1 MDFDLN
7 SDQKHYRDLAK
18 SFSDKELKPNA
29 AEWDKEAFF
38 PKETLM
44 KAGELGFLSLYVDTN
59 LGGMGLGRLDASI
72 VFEQLAQGCTSTTAF
87 MTIHNMAIWMVS
99 KFGSEELKTEWFP
112 QLSSGEKLASY
123 CLTEPGSGSDSA
135 SLRTT
140 AKKDG
145 DNYILNGSKAFIS
158 GSGATDCLVLMARTG
173 DSGAKGIS
181 CFLIPADL
189 PGIEYGKNEPKM
201 GWKNQ
206 PTRLVSLT
214 DVKVS
219 KKNLVGEEGNGFKI
233 AMQGLDGGRINI
245 ATCSIGTA
253 QSALEEAQNYM
264 NQREQFGKKISE
276 FQTMQFKIADMVTE
290 LIAARTMTRL
300 AASKVDKNDSEA
312 TIYSAMAKR
321 FATDVGFNVCNEAL
335 QIFGGYGYIQEYPLE
350 RYVRDVR
357 VHQILEGTNEIMKMI
372 IGRRMIMED
381 AASICL
387 LYTSDAADE

>member
-38 PKETLM
+38 PKETLK

-145 DNYILNGSKAFIS
+145 DNFILNGSKAFIS

-381 AASICL
+381 AASIIQ
-387 LYTSDAADE
+387 

>member
-1 MDFDLN
+1 MDFDFN
-7 SDQKHYRDLAK
+7 SDQKHFRDLAK

-38 PKETLM
+38 PKETLK

-87 MTIHNMAIWMVS
+87 MTIHNMAIWMIS

-145 DNYILNGSKAFIS
+145 DNFILNGSKAFIS

-219 KKNLVGEEGNGFKI
+219 KENLVGEEGKGFKI

-300 AASKVDKNDSEA
+300 AASKLDKNDSEA

-372 IGRRMIMED
+372 IGRRMIMEN
-381 AASICL
+381 AASIIQ
-387 LYTSDAADE
+387 

>member
-1 MDFDLN
+1 MDFDLT
-7 SDQKHYRDLAK
+7 SDQKNYRDLAK
-18 SFSDKELKPNA
+18 NFSDKELKPFA
-29 AEWDKEAFF
+29 AIWDKEALF
-38 PKETLM
+38 PKETLN

-99 KFGSEELKTEWFP
+99 KFASEKLKNEWFP
-112 QLSSGEKLASY
+112 QLSTGEKLASY
-123 CLTEPGSGSDSA
+123 CLTEPGSGSDAA

-140 AKKDG
+140 ATKDG
-145 DNYILNGSKAFIS
+145 GDFILNGSKAFIS
-158 GSGATDCLVLMARTG
+158 GSGATDCLILMARTG
-173 DSGAKGIS
+173 ETGSKGIS
-181 CFLIPADL
+181 CFLVPADL

-214 DVKVS
+214 DVRIS
-219 KKNLVGEEGNGFKI
+219 KDNLIGEEGNGFKI

-264 NQREQFGKKISE
+264 NEREQFGKKISE
-276 FQTMQFKIADMVTE
+276 FQAMQFKIADMVTD
-290 LIAARTMTRL
+290 LVAARTMTRL
-300 AASKVDKNDSEA
+300 AAYKIDKGDVEA
-312 TIYSAMAKR
+312 TTYSAMAKR

-350 RYVRDVR
+350 RHVRDVR

-372 IGRRMIMED
+372 IGRRMVMED
-381 AASICL
+381 AASIIQ
-387 LYTSDAADE
+387 

>member
-29 AEWDKEAFF
+29 AKWDKEAFF

-87 MTIHNMAIWMVS
+87 MTIHNMAIWMIS

-145 DNYILNGSKAFIS
+145 DNFILNGSKAFIS

-300 AASKVDKNDSEA
+300 AASKLDKNDSEA

-381 AASICL
+381 AASIIQ
-387 LYTSDAADE
+387 

>member
-1 MDFDLN
+1 MDFDLT
-7 SDQKHYRDLAK
+7 SDQKNYRDLAK
-18 SFSDKELKPNA
+18 NFSDKELKPFA
-29 AEWDKEAFF
+29 AMWDKEALF
-38 PKETLM
+38 PKETLN
-44 KAGELGFLSLYVDTN
+44 KAGELGFLSLYVDTD

-99 KFGSEELKTEWFP
+99 KFASEKLKNEWFP
-112 QLSSGEKLASY
+112 QLSTGEKLASY
-123 CLTEPGSGSDSA
+123 CLTEPGSGSDAA

-140 AKKDG
+140 AKKVGG
-145 DNYILNGSKAFIS
+145 DFILNGSKAFIS
-158 GSGATDCLVLMARTG
+158 GSGATACLILMARTG
-173 DSGAKGIS
+173 ETGSKGIS
-181 CFLIPADL
+181 CFLVPADL

-214 DVKVS
+214 DVKIS
-219 KKNLVGEEGNGFKI
+219 KDNLIGEEGNGFKI

-264 NQREQFGKKISE
+264 NEREQFGKKISE
-276 FQTMQFKIADMVTE
+276 FQAMQFKIADMVTD
-290 LIAARTMTRL
+290 LVAARTMTRL
-300 AASKVDKNDSEA
+300 AAYKIDKGDMEA
-312 TIYSAMAKR
+312 TTYSAMAKR

-350 RYVRDVR
+350 RHVRDVR

-381 AASICL
+381 AASIIQ
-387 LYTSDAADE
+387 

>member
-1 MDFDLN
+1 MDFELN

-145 DNYILNGSKAFIS
+145 DNFILNGSKAFIS

-276 FQTMQFKIADMVTE
+276 FQAMQFKIADMVTE

-321 FATDVGFNVCNEAL
+321 FATAVGCNVCNEAL

-381 AASICL
+381 AASIIQ
-387 LYTSDAADE
+387 

>member
-99 KFGSEELKTEWFP
+99 KFGSEELKREWFP

-135 SLRTT
+135 SLRTS

-145 DNYILNGSKAFIS
+145 DNFILNGSKAFIS

-276 FQTMQFKIADMVTE
+276 FQAMQFKIADMVTE

-381 AASICL
+381 AASIIQ
-387 LYTSDAADE
+387 

>member
-99 KFGSEELKTEWFP
+99 KFGSEELKREWFP

-145 DNYILNGSKAFIS
+145 DNFILNGSKAFIS

-381 AASICL
+381 AASIIQ
-387 LYTSDAADE
+387 

>member
-1 MDFDLN
+1 MDFELN

-38 PKETLM
+38 PKETLT

-145 DNYILNGSKAFIS
+145 DYFILNGSKAFIS

-381 AASICL
+381 AASIIQ
-387 LYTSDAADE
+387 

>member
-1 MDFDLN
+1 MDFDLT
-7 SDQKHYRDLAK
+7 SDQKNYRDLAK
-18 SFSDKELKPNA
+18 NFSDKELKPFA
-29 AEWDKEAFF
+29 AIWDKEALF
-38 PKETLM
+38 PKETLN

-99 KFGSEELKTEWFP
+99 KFASEKLKNEWFP
-112 QLSSGEKLASY
+112 QLSTGEKLASY
-123 CLTEPGSGSDSA
+123 CLTEPGSGSDAA

-140 AKKDG
+140 ATKDG
-145 DNYILNGSKAFIS
+145 SDFILNGSKAFIS
-158 GSGATDCLVLMARTG
+158 GSGATDCLILMARTG
-173 DSGAKGIS
+173 ETGSKGIS
-181 CFLIPADL
+181 CFLVPADL

-214 DVKVS
+214 DVKIS
-219 KKNLVGEEGNGFKI
+219 KDNLIGEEGNGFKI

-264 NQREQFGKKISE
+264 NEREQFGKKISE
-276 FQTMQFKIADMVTE
+276 FQAMQFKIADMVTD
-290 LIAARTMTRL
+290 LVAARTMTRL
-300 AASKVDKNDSEA
+300 AAYKIDKGDMEA
-312 TIYSAMAKR
+312 TTYSAMAKR

-350 RYVRDVR
+350 RHVRDVR

-372 IGRRMIMED
+372 IGRRMVMED
-381 AASICL
+381 AASIIQ
-387 LYTSDAADE
+387 

>member
-135 SLRTT
+135 SLRTS

-145 DNYILNGSKAFIS
+145 DNFILNGSKAFIS

-276 FQTMQFKIADMVTE
+276 FQAMQFKIADMVTE

-381 AASICL
+381 AASIIQ
-387 LYTSDAADE
+387 

>member
-29 AEWDKEAFF
+29 GEWDKEAFF

-99 KFGSEELKTEWFP
+99 KFGSEELKREWFP

-145 DNYILNGSKAFIS
+145 DNFILNGSKAFIS

-381 AASICL
+381 AASIIQ
-387 LYTSDAADE
+387 

>member
-1 MDFDLN
+1 MDFELN

-29 AEWDKEAFF
+29 GEWDKEAFF

-145 DNYILNGSKAFIS
+145 DNFILNGSKAFIS

-300 AASKVDKNDSEA
+300 AASKVDKNNSEA

-381 AASICL
+381 AASIIQ
-387 LYTSDAADE
+387 

>member
-38 PKETLM
+38 PKDTLK
-44 KAGELGFLSLYVDTN
+44 KAGELGFLSLYVDPN

-87 MTIHNMAIWMVS
+87 MTIHNMAIWMIS

-145 DNYILNGSKAFIS
+145 DNFILNGSKAFIS

-219 KKNLVGEEGNGFKI
+219 KENLVGEEGKGFKI

-300 AASKVDKNDSEA
+300 AASKLDKNDSEA

-372 IGRRMIMED
+372 IGRRMIMEN
-381 AASICL
+381 AASIIQ
-387 LYTSDAADE
+387 

>member
-1 MDFDLN
+1 MDFELN

-145 DNYILNGSKAFIS
+145 DNFILNGSKAFIS

-206 PTRLVSLT
+206 PTRLVSLS

-253 QSALEEAQNYM
+253 QSALEEAQKYM

-276 FQTMQFKIADMVTE
+276 FQAMQFKIADMVTE

-321 FATDVGFNVCNEAL
+321 FATDVGFKVCNEAL

-381 AASICL
+381 AASIIQ
-387 LYTSDAADE
+387 

>member
-44 KAGELGFLSLYVDTN
+44 KAGELGFLSLYVDTS

-206 PTRLVSLT
+206 PTRLVSLS

-245 ATCSIGTA
+245 ATCSTGTA

-276 FQTMQFKIADMVTE
+276 FQAMQFKIADMVTE

-381 AASICL
+381 AASIIQ
-387 LYTSDAADE
+387 

>member
-1 MDFDLN
+1 MDFNLN
-7 SDQKHYRDLAK
+7 SDQNNYRDLAK
-18 SFSDKELKPNA
+18 SFSDKELKPYA

-38 PKETLM
+38 PKETLT

-99 KFGSEELKTEWFP
+99 KFASEELKTEWFP

-123 CLTEPGSGSDSA
+123 CLTEPGSGSDAA
-135 SLRTT
+135 SLRTI
-140 AKKDG
+140 AKRDG
-145 DNYILNGSKAFIS
+145 DNFILNGSKAFIS
-158 GSGATDCLVLMARTG
+158 GSGVTDCLVLMARTG
-173 DSGAKGIS
+173 DVGAKGIS
-181 CFLIPADL
+181 CFLIPADS

-219 KKNLVGEEGNGFKI
+219 KNNLIGEEGDGFKI

-253 QSALEEAQNYM
+253 QSALEEAQKYM
-264 NQREQFGKKISE
+264 NEREQFGKKISE
-276 FQTMQFKIADMVTE
+276 FQAMQFKIADMVTE
-290 LIAARTMTRL
+290 LVAARTMTRL
-300 AASKVDKNDSEA
+300 AASKVDSNDPEA

-321 FATDVGFNVCNEAL
+321 FATDVGFKVCNEAL

-381 AASICL
+381 AASIIQ
-387 LYTSDAADE
+387 

>member
-1 MDFDLN
+1 MDFELN

-29 AEWDKEAFF
+29 GEWDKEAFF

-145 DNYILNGSKAFIS
+145 DNFILNGSKAFIS

-276 FQTMQFKIADMVTE
+276 FQAMQFKIADMVTE

-381 AASICL
+381 AASIIQ
-387 LYTSDAADE
+387 

>member
-1 MDFDLN
+1 MDFELN

-112 QLSSGEKLASY
+112 QLSSGKKLASY

-145 DNYILNGSKAFIS
+145 DNFILNGSKAFIS

-206 PTRLVSLT
+206 PTRLVSLS

-253 QSALEEAQNYM
+253 QSALEEAQKYM

-276 FQTMQFKIADMVTE
+276 FQAMQFKIADMVTE

-335 QIFGGYGYIQEYPLE
+335 QIFGGYGYIKEYPLE

-381 AASICL
+381 AASIIQ
-387 LYTSDAADE
+387 

>member
-145 DNYILNGSKAFIS
+145 DNFILNGSKAFIS

-290 LIAARTMTRL
+290 LIAARTITRL

-381 AASICL
+381 AASIIQ
-387 LYTSDAADE
+387 

>member
-7 SDQKHYRDLAK
+7 SDQNNYRDLAK
-18 SFSDKELKPNA
+18 SFSDKELKPYA

-99 KFGSEELKTEWFP
+99 KFASEELKTEWFP

-123 CLTEPGSGSDSA
+123 CLTEPGSGSDAA
-135 SLRTT
+135 SLRTI
-140 AKKDG
+140 AKRDG
-145 DNYILNGSKAFIS
+145 DNFILNGSKAFIS
-158 GSGATDCLVLMARTG
+158 GSGVTDCLVLMARTG
-173 DSGAKGIS
+173 DAGAKGIS
-181 CFLIPADL
+181 CFLIPADS

-219 KKNLVGEEGNGFKI
+219 KNNLIGEEGDGFKI

-253 QSALEEAQNYM
+253 QSALEEAQKYM
-264 NQREQFGKKISE
+264 NEREQFGKKISE
-276 FQTMQFKIADMVTE
+276 FQAMQFKIADMVTE
-290 LIAARTMTRL
+290 LVAARTMTRL
-300 AASKVDKNDSEA
+300 AASKVDSNDPEA

-321 FATDVGFNVCNEAL
+321 FATDVGFKVCNEAL

-381 AASICL
+381 AASIIQ
-387 LYTSDAADE
+387 

>member
-1 MDFDLN
+1 MDFDLT
-7 SDQKHYRDLAK
+7 SDQKNYRDLAK
-18 SFSDKELKPNA
+18 NFSDKELKPFA
-29 AEWDKEAFF
+29 GIWDKEALF
-38 PKETLM
+38 PKETLN

-99 KFGSEELKTEWFP
+99 KFASEKLKNEWFP
-112 QLSSGEKLASY
+112 QLSTGEKLASY
-123 CLTEPGSGSDSA
+123 CLTEPGSGSDAA

-140 AKKDG
+140 ATKDG
-145 DNYILNGSKAFIS
+145 SDFILNGSKAFIS
-158 GSGATDCLVLMARTG
+158 GSGATDCLILMARTG
-173 DSGAKGIS
+173 ETGSKGIS
-181 CFLIPADL
+181 CFLVPADL

-214 DVKVS
+214 DVRIS
-219 KKNLVGEEGNGFKI
+219 KDNLIGEEGNGFKI

-264 NQREQFGKKISE
+264 NEREQFGKKISE
-276 FQTMQFKIADMVTE
+276 FQAMQFKIADMVTD
-290 LIAARTMTRL
+290 LVAARTMTRL
-300 AASKVDKNDSEA
+300 AAYKIDKGDVEA
-312 TIYSAMAKR
+312 TTYSAMAKR

-350 RYVRDVR
+350 RHVRDVR

-372 IGRRMIMED
+372 IGRRMVMED
-381 AASICL
+381 AASIIQ
-387 LYTSDAADE
+387 

>member
-1 MDFDLN
+1 MDFDLTP
-7 SDQKHYRDLAK
+7 DQKNYRDLAK
-18 SFSDKELKPNA
+18 SFSDKELKPYA

-38 PKETLM
+38 PKETLT
-44 KAGELGFLSLYVDTN
+44 KAGELGFLSLYVDTS
-59 LGGMGLGRLDASI
+59 LGGMGLGRLDASV

-99 KFGSEELKTEWFP
+99 KFASEKLKNEWFP

-123 CLTEPGSGSDSA
+123 CLTEPGAGSDAA

-145 DNYILNGSKAFIS
+145 SDFILNGSKAFIS
-158 GSGATDCLVLMARTG
+158 GSGATDCLILMARTG
-173 DSGAKGIS
+173 DSGPKGIS
-181 CFLIPADL
+181 CFLIPSDL

-214 DVKVS
+214 DVRVS
-219 KKNLVGEEGNGFKI
+219 EDNLIGEEGNGFKI

-264 NQREQFGKKISE
+264 NEREQFGKKISE
-276 FQTMQFKIADMVTE
+276 FQAMQFKIADMVTE
-290 LIAARTMTRL
+290 LVAARTMTRL
-300 AASKVDKNDSEA
+300 AAYKIDSGDVEA
-312 TIYSAMAKR
+312 TTYSAMAKR

-350 RYVRDVR
+350 RHVRDVR

-381 AASICL
+381 AAAIIQ
-387 LYTSDAADE
+387 

>member
-276 FQTMQFKIADMVTE
+276 FQTIQFKIADMVTE

-350 RYVRDVR
+350 RHVRDVR

-381 AASICL
+381 AASIIQ
-387 LYTSDAADE
+387 